1 MIASVLAWLFLGVV
15 WGTTW
20 TAIKIGLADLPPL
33 TFAGLRFSVAA
44 LLLLLVLLARPGR
57 RLPRGRVEWGL
68 VGGTALVTISFQYAL
83 QFWAQQYVA
92 SGLASVLTATIPIF
106 VMVFAHW
113 SLPSEPMTRR
123 KVAGMLLGM
132 SGVVV
137 IFSDQL
143 HTHGLLA
150 LLGSIALVVGA
161 AATSRA
167 QVYVKK
173 SGGGIDP
180 MIIAGWQMGIGS
192 VPLVALGFV
201 LDGPPTALHWTRA
214 AVLSLTYLSC
224 VGSAM
229 GFLVMYWLFRRM
241 DVTKVLSVAFVN
253 PLVAVFAGWMVLDET
268 LSWRAFLGGFGI
280 LFGLAL
286 VLRTGRRLAKE
297 HRVVVESPALPAS
310 GR

>member
-20 TAIKIGLADLPPL
+20 TAIKMGLADLPPL
-33 TFAGLRFSVAA
+33 SFAGLRFSVAA
-44 LLLLLVLLARPGR
+44 LVLLLVLLVR
-57 RLPRGRVEWGL
+57 RGPWLPRGRVEWGL

-123 KVAGMLLGM
+123 KVAGMLLGL

-143 HTHGLLA
+143 HSAGLLA
-150 LLGSIALVVGA
+150 FWGSIALVVGA
-161 AATSRA
+161 AASSRA

-180 MIIAGWQMGIGS
+180 MIMAGWQMGIGS
-192 VPLVALGFV
+192 APLLTLGFV

-253 PLVAVFAGWMVLDET
+253 PLVAVFAGWMVLDEM
-268 LSWRAFLGGFGI
+268 LSWRAILGGFGI
-280 LFGLAL
+280 LFGLGL
-286 VLRTGRRLAKE
+286 VLRTRR
-297 HRVVVESPALPAS
+297 ESDNDRRMVISAS
-310 GR
+310 PPPSGGP